1 MRDLIIKSYN
11 LVNTEIKHRSN
22 KHFLLIVLGFGII
35 LLFWNLWLPL
45 AKQSYSTGDP
55 KNHDLFAYYVAGKS
69 SGLDLDPYKNNGDA
83 HDDLY
88 NPRKGAPGYSKYIYP
103 PTFLPIYSLLASLDY
118 DDARIFWIYSYF
130 TIFILTFIYIVSWVP
145 PMKRS
150 RIILFGTLLI
160 LTSRPLLLLI
170 RAGQV
175 DLIVASLIILSFVT
189 YLRGKPLI
197 SAVLLSVA
205 TFIKVN
211 PIFFLATFVILFKDF
226 RYVTY
231 YSVASIVI
239 IFFSSLFIP
248 IKLYSEYFVDILPSI
263 AQGSSYVYN
272 QSLVRFLEPILAKS
286 IYWLDVRGISIVPE
300 GFILGLFS
308 VVGISVFALGI
319 ILFRNRW
326 SNSSFR
332 LGYMPIEKTGL
343 DFVIF
348 FMNLLVILLVSSI
361 TWQMAY
367 VWVILPLSIVMAY
380 IYDGVKLSYFIMFG
394 ISALLLNSV
403 IYEEPIQDSLN
414 IIGAILSLVLLGILL
429 YFPRWVVRI
438 KCLGGF
444 SKPMF

>member
-1 MRDLIIKSYN
+1 MRDLIIKTNN
-11 LVNTEIKHRSN
+11 LVKTEIKKRPDKN
-22 KHFLLIVLGFGII
+22 FLLIVIGFGII

-45 AKQSYSTGDP
+45 TKQSYSTGDP

-69 SGLDLDPYKNNGDA
+69 NNLGLDPYKNNGAA
-83 HDDLY
+83 HDELY

-103 PTFLPIYSLLASLDY
+103 PTFLPIYSLLAFLDY

-130 TIFILTFIYIVSWVP
+130 TIFIITFIFIVSWVP
-145 PMKRS
+145 PPKRL
-150 RIILFGTLLI
+150 RIILIGTLLI

-175 DLIVASLIILSFVT
+175 DLIVASLIISSFVT
-189 YLRGKPLI
+189 YLRGKPLV
-197 SAVLLSVA
+197 SAVFLSVA
-205 TFIKVN
+205 TLIKVN

-226 RYVTY
+226 RYVIY
-231 YSVASIVI
+231 YSVSSIVL
-239 IFFSSLFIP
+239 FFLSLLFIP
-248 IKLYSEYFVDILPSI
+248 IELYSEYFVDILPTI

-286 IYWLDVRGISIVPE
+286 IYWLDVRGVSIVPE

-308 VVGISVFALGI
+308 LAGVSVFALGI
-319 ILFRNRW
+319 ILFTNRW
-326 SNSSFR
+326 SDSSIR

-380 IYDGVKLSYFIMFG
+380 IYDGVKLWYFILFG
-394 ISALLLNSV
+394 ISAVLLNSV
-403 IYEEPIQDSLN
+403 VYEEPIQDSLN
-414 IIGAILSLVLLGILL
+414 MIGAILSFVLLGILL
-429 YFPRWVVRI
+429 YFPRWVVRNKNLGEI
-438 KCLGGF
+438 K
-444 SKPMF
+444 